1 MGPGVNAIPTTTIS
15 ILGTPDGETETDQ
28 FGDSVESAEPFA
40 TGIPA
45 AIHTGRE
52 TVATESDPNA
62 VVVWYFTGRVPAG
75 TAITRDQRIRDE
87 ATGTIYLVDNVVDIP
102 NAVMPQDVR
111 LDLRRV
117 T

>member
-1 MGPGVNAIPTTTIS
+1 MNTIPTTTIS
-15 ILGTPDGETETDQ
+15 ILGSPDGTTPTDEY
-28 FGDSVESAEPFA
+28 GDSVESPEPVA

-45 AIHTGRE
+45 AIHVRRE

-62 VVVWYFTGRVPAG
+62 VVVWYYVGRVPAG
-75 TAITRDQRIRDE
+75 TPVTAAQRVRDD
-87 ATGTIYLVDNVVDIP
+87 ATGTIYLVDNVVNIP
-102 NAVMPQDVR
+102 SAIVPQDVR

>member
-1 MGPGVNAIPTTTIS
+1 MNAVPTTTIS
-15 ILGTPDGETETDQ
+15 ILGSPGGETPTDQ
-28 FGDSVESAEPFA
+28 YGDSVESADPTA
-40 TGIPA
+40 VGIPA

-52 TVATESDPNA
+52 TVATESDANA

-75 TAITRDQRIRDE
+75 TAITAAQRVRDE
-87 ATGTIYLVDNVVDIP
+87 STGEIYVVDNVVRVP
-102 NAVMPQDVR
+102 SSTMPQDIR